1 MRLLLGVSLAAKGFR
16 AGAQLTMYNFL
27 VSFSLCKS
35 FLTCRSKIVTGGM
48 SGRGGDKFLRG
59 ESAGERFFN
68 IFQNLDTF
76 TLMARGSVVP
86 VYKGRTWG
94 GMVLC
99 QYRKIFQDFSSKN
112 YERSYGVLR

>member
-1 MRLLLGVSLAAKGFR
+1 MRLLLGVSRAPKGFW
-16 AGAQLTMYNFL
+16 AGAQLTVHNFM
-27 VSFSLCKS
+27 VSGLLCKS
-35 FLTCRSKIVTGGM
+35 FLTHGSKIVTGGM
-48 SGRGGDKFLRG
+48 SGREGDKFLRG

-86 VYKGRTWG
+86 VYKGRTCG

-99 QYRKIFQDFSSKN
+99 QY
-112 YERSYGVLR
+112 